1 MSRHEIL
8 ESDGSPDAGL
18 AQIAAGFSARAAGAG
33 VTAGAEAGVQGGGA
47 HAGPHRPGPED
58 IWPLRLPV
66 GFLAAAGTLDPVDW
80 GPPVGRVWDINAV
93 VITFGS
99 GTTLVQ
105 VYDEA
110 AQPANLLFQTGASGV
125 WHPEDPTFLPGERLV
140 VVSTGGGVTVRIKG
154 TQQSADYEPAHLT

>member
-1 MSRHEIL
+1 MPRHDPGLIDSPEV
-8 ESDGSPDAGL
+8 SPPDAGL
-18 AQIAAGFSARAAGAG
+18 AAISAGFAAGLGTGRRAPGHDQDH
-33 VTAGAEAGVQGGGA
+33 ER
-47 HAGPHRPGPED
+47 PRRPGPAD

-80 GPPVGRVWDINAV
+80 GPPTGRVWDINAV
-93 VITFGS
+93 VITFGA

-125 WHPEDPTFLPGERLV
+125 WHPEDPTFLHGERLV
-140 VVSTGGGVTVRIKG
+140 VVATGGGVTVRIKG
-154 TQQSADYEPAHLT
+154 TQQSADYEPTHLT